1 MEKHLQQIN
10 TQLQRSNEL
19 LTVISK
25 TLLSDALKNE
35 VKNKKMAKLYELTGS
50 DTRDEI
56 SKKIGMSAGAISA
69 VWQRWETLGLLI
81 KDGKSYRRIF

>member
-10 TQLQRSNEL
+10 TQILRSNEL

-25 TLLSDALKNE
+25 TLLSDLLKNE

-50 DTRDEI
+50 ATVKEI

-69 VWQRWETLGLLI
+69 VWQRWETFGLLI
-81 KDGKSYRRIF
+81 KDGKSYRRVF